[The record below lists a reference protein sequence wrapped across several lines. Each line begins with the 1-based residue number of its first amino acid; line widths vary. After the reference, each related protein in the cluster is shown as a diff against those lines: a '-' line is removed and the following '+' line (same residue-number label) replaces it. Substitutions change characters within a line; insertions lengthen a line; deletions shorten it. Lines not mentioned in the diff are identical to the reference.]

1 MKKIFLFLAFAILFS
16 LKKCDTISPPADNH
30 EHNPPNLDTLK
41 LNVEEKKLKL
51 NNDLKGVLS
60 KIETVIDMTM
70 SAVDE

>member
-1 MKKIFLFLAFAILFS
+1 MTKIFLFLTFAILFS
-16 LKKCDTISPPADNH
+16 LKNCDTISPPPDNH
-30 EHNPPNLDTLK
+30 EHNAPNLDTLK